1 MIKDLIKLEL
11 DKYKNNSYLTHNFHP
26 YPAKYIPQIP
36 AEIIK
41 GLSKEGDWIID
52 PFCGSGTTLVECKL
66 MGRNSVGI
74 DVNPL
79 ACLISEVKTIELSS
93 KETAI
98 IYDVLSIIEREM
110 EEKKIY
116 PKPNHT
122 NLNLWFELF
131 IQDELAIV
139 TNNIEK
145 IKCDKVKKFL
155 KVALSSI
162 IVKVSNQDSDTRY
175 KSVKKDLKE
184 GDVMKHLAI
193 KVNDMLKRLHQFN
206 CLSKESSAQV
216 INSDATD
223 FKWNGSLFNLA
234 ITSPPYINS
243 YDYYLYHKHRMA
255 WLGLDYKTTQEKEFG
270 SRNKH
275 NDRGFGVEDYNNS
288 IKNNALIIKNLLKK
302 DGYYCIIVGDGILR
316 GDLIKMN
323 KNFDGI
329 YQSIGYKKVY
339 EFTFDQR
346 KYTRT
351 FTPNLKTAFKESYL
365 LVYQNC

>member
-1 MIKDLIKLEL
+1 MLKNLITLEL

-41 GLSKEGDWIID
+41 RLSKEGDWILD
-52 PFCGSGTTLVECKL
+52 PFCGSGTTLVESKL
-66 MGRNSVGI
+66 LGRNSVGI
-74 DVNPL
+74 DINPL
-79 ACLISEVKTIELSS
+79 ACLISEVKTLELSTP
-93 KETAI
+93 ETTI
-98 IYDVLSIIEREM
+98 IHDILSVIENEIKD
-110 EEKKIY
+110 KKNY
-116 PKPNHT
+116 PKPVHT
-122 NLNLWFELF
+122 NLNLWFEFF
-131 IQDELAIV
+131 IQDELAVV
-139 TNNIEK
+139 TANIDK
-145 IKCDKVKKFL
+145 IQCDKVKKFL

-175 KSVKKDLKE
+175 KAVKKDLKK
-184 GDVMKHLAI
+184 GDVIKHLAI
-193 KVNDMLKRLHQFN
+193 KIDDMLRRLHQFN
-206 CLSKESSAQV
+206 CLSKKTSTQV
-216 INSDATD
+216 VNSDSTD
-223 FKWNGSLFNLA
+223 FNWKGSPFNLA
-234 ITSPPYINS
+234 VTSPPYLNS

-255 WLGLDYKTTQEKEFG
+255 WLGLDFKTTQEKEFG

-275 NDRGFGVEDYNNS
+275 NDRGFGLDDYNNS
-288 IKNNALIIKNLLKK
+288 IKNNALIIKGLLKK
-302 DGYYCIIVGDGILR
+302 DGHYCIIVGDGILR

-323 KNFDGI
+323 KNFDNI

-365 LVYQNC
+365 LIYQNI

>member
-1 MIKDLIKLEL
+1 MIKNLIKLEL

-41 GLSKEGDWIID
+41 GLSKEGDWILD

-66 MGRNSVGI
+66 LGRNSVGI
-74 DVNPL
+74 DINPL
-79 ACLISEVKTIELSS
+79 ACLISEVKTIELSNT
-93 KETAI
+93 ET
-98 IYDVLSIIEREM
+98 SIINDFLSTISSEIKD
-110 EEKKIY
+110 KKIY
-116 PKPNHT
+116 PKPIHT
-122 NLNLWFELF
+122 NLNLWFESF
-131 IQDELAIV
+131 IQDELAVV
-139 TNNIEK
+139 TANINK
-145 IKCDKVKKFL
+145 IKCDKVRKFL

-175 KSVKKDLKE
+175 KAVKKDLKV
-184 GDVMKHLAI
+184 GDVIKHLATKI
-193 KVNDMLKRLHQFN
+193 DDMLKRLHQFN
-206 CLSKESSAQV
+206 CLSKNVSTQV
-216 INSDATD
+216 VNSDSTN

-234 ITSPPYINS
+234 ITSPPYLNS

-255 WLGLDYKTTQEKEFG
+255 WLDLDFKTTQEKEFG

-275 NDRGFGVEDYNNS
+275 NDRGFGLEDYNNS
-288 IKNNALIIKNLLKK
+288 IKNNALIIKGLLKK

-323 KNFDGI
+323 ENFDDI
-329 YQSIGYKKVY
+329 FQLIGYKKVY

-351 FTPNLKTAFKESYL
+351 FTPNLRTVSKESYL
-365 LVYQNC
+365 LIYQNI